1 MIHGQ
6 EAHHMR
12 YALLIHERRGSYEGL
27 GEDELQALTGE
38 YLALRDDPRVVDGAR
53 LNSIE
58 TATSVR
64 VQDGETLVAD
74 GPFAETKEVFG
85 GYFLMD
91 ADDLDGAI
99 EIAARIPA
107 ARMGGVVEIRP
118 LVEYPR

>member
-1 MIHGQ
+1 MTLFK

-12 YALLIHERRGSYEGL
+12 YALLIHERPGADDGL
-27 GEDELQALTGE
+27 DDDARSALTGE

-53 LNSIE
+53 LKPIE
-58 TATSVR
+58 TATTVR
-64 VQDGETLVAD
+64 VENGETLVAD
-74 GPFAETKEVFG
+74 GPFADTKEVFG

-99 EIAARIPA
+99 EIATRIPA